1 MDFEIAVPTNFTDA
15 GRLLGLFEIRNTIEA
30 VLLCLPILFLTF
42 MCFSFG
48 ITAKIIIAVSLCA
61 VIGGFALIGIG
72 DSSLLQFLKQYRDYH
87 KKRGIL
93 TYRGE
98 VIEKT

>member
-30 VLLCLPILFLTF
+30 ILLCLPVLFLIFT
-42 MCFSFG
+42 CLPLG

-72 DSSLLQFLKQYRDYH
+72 DNSFLEFVFMYRRFR
-87 KKRGIL
+87 KKREIL
-93 TYRGE
+93 TYRGC
-98 VIEKT
+98 VDEKT